1 MDSSGEDSDPPTC
14 RKYIMGIKIDFMP
27 ADESVLG
34 YGNPWFKHGL
44 KNTIQVDLEGTIVS
58 IFKIEHFVAT
68 KLKAFN
74 DRGVTGDIR
83 FSQDLEDLTELID
96 GATKFESEILTAD
109 AEVKKFIIIEF
120 EKFLAGRDEYQEAMY
135 GYLNYDDA
143 ATLERESAI
152 ARIWEQLSEA
162 INNIVN
168 NITLKDLV
176 EWQTE
181 QISQYVI

>member
-1 MDSSGEDSDPPTC
+1 MKISTKGRYALMLMLDLATYNTGEPVRLKDVARRQQISE
-14 RKYIMGIKIDFMP
+14 KYLEQIISILNKAGFVKSIRGP
-27 ADESVLG
+27 QGG
-34 YGNPWFKHGL
+34 YML
-44 KNTIQVDLEGTIVS
+44 KNAPEEYTVGMILRQTEGS
-58 IFKIEHFVAT
+58 
-68 KLKAFN
+68 
-74 DRGVTGDIR
+74 
-83 FSQDLEDLTELID
+83 
-96 GATKFESEILTAD
+96 
-109 AEVKKFIIIEF
+109 
-120 EKFLAGRDEYQEAMY
+120 LAPV
-135 GYLNYDDA
+135 NYDDA